1 VSTPRVTGETV
12 ERAIAAFDSV
22 PARQG
27 AVDDAEGQYRDAM
40 RAALEAVLPDLGD
53 ILQALTE
60 VYESG
65 AMGGEWPTLGADAV
79 MDLITGTES

>member
-1 VSTPRVTGETV
+1 MTDPRITDETTQV
-12 ERAIAAFDSV
+12 AMRAWGG
-22 PARQG
+22 ARYQLG
-27 AVDDAEGQYRDAM
+27 LGKFEAM